1 MIAHSRNFVAT
12 EYCKECGESR
22 SCNNYHVYLIELNR
36 IVLEKKTDFPY
47 TGVLPNDKK
56 VFYVGITKHKP
67 ECRYVQHTAD
77 RPDNKEYQCSCFT
90 DTSVSRKF
98 PKKVK
103 FVHGYNLKLVKLADV
118 NPIVRTDGPTFPG
131 SATKADK
138 EAKKYEKDL
147 GESLR
152 KAGFAVYWN

>member
-1 MIAHSRNFVAT
+1 MAT
-12 EYCKECGESR
+12 EYCKECGENN
-22 SCNNYHVYLIELNR
+22 SCNNYHIYMIELDR

-47 TGVLPNDKK
+47 DGELPNDKK

-67 ECRYVQHTAD
+67 ECRYIQHTAK
-77 RPDNKEYQCSCFT
+77 RPESKEYHCNCFT

-103 FVHGYNLKLVKLADV
+103 YVHGFNLNLVKLAST

-131 SATKADK
+131 SATKAEN
-138 EAKKYEKDL
+138 EAKKFEKDL

-152 KAGFAVYWN
+152 KVGYAVYWN